1 VADPS
6 ILIAE
11 RFALALSEVNPDLA
25 GADPV
30 VRRSDRADYQAN
42 GAMALAKRLGQPPRD
57 LAQALSE
64 RVDLSGIAQEP
75 LEVAGPG
82 FINVNLRDDFLARA
96 VDEMAA
102 DTRLGVRPAAT
113 IETVVVD
120 YSAPNVAKEM
130 HVGHLRSSI
139 IGDAIVRILGFTGHK
154 VIRQNH
160 LGDWGTPFG
169 MLIEHL
175 NDIGE
180 GEAAGTLSVG
190 ELGAFYQA
198 ARAKF
203 DSDPEFAERSRRRV
217 VALQA
222 GDPAT
227 LQQWRLLVDE
237 SAKYFIDVYRRLGIL
252 LTPADNAGESSYNDA
267 LADTAEE
274 LRRLGLLVESDGAWC
289 VFPPGFKTR
298 DGDPLP
304 LIVVKSDGGY
314 GYDTTDLAAL
324 RHRLRVLG
332 ATWILYVVG
341 APQHDHLEMVF
352 EAARQAGWLVPPAR
366 AEHVA
371 FGSVLG
377 EDRKMFRTRAGAS
390 VRLVDLLEEAVT
402 RAGAIV
408 ADKAPDLSPE
418 EQAAVAEAVG
428 IGAVKYADLSNDRI
442 KDYVFDWD
450 RMLDLAGN
458 SAPYLQYAHARVR
471 SIFRKAQTEGIAV
484 DDLSASDKLEPAERA
499 LALELV
505 SFDGAVAGAA
515 ETNQPHRI
523 CTYLF
528 GLAGAFTTFYESCPV
543 LKADSDEQRRSRLLL
558 CDLTA
563 RVLATGLD
571 LLGIAAPERM

>member
-6 ILIAE
+6 VLLAE
-11 RFALALSEVNPDLA
+11 RFALALGEVNPDLA

-42 GAMALAKRLGQPPRD
+42 GAMALAKRLGQSPRD
-57 LAQALSE
+57 LAAALTE
-64 RVDLSGIAQEP
+64 RVDLAGIAHTP

-82 FINVNLRDDFLARA
+82 FINVNLRDDFVARA

-102 DTRLGVRPAAT
+102 DARLGVRPAAVT
-113 IETVVVD
+113 ETVVVD

-139 IGDAIVRILGFTGHK
+139 IGDAIVRVLGFLGHR

-175 NDIGE
+175 NDVGE
-180 GEAAGTLSVG
+180 GEAAGELSVG

-203 DSDPEFAERSRRRV
+203 DADPDFAERSRRRV

-222 GDPAT
+222 GDPDT
-227 LQQWRLLVDE
+227 LAKWRLLVQE
-237 SAKYFIDVYRRLGIL
+237 SGRYFVEVYRRLGLL
-252 LTPADNAGESSYNDA
+252 LTPEDNAGESSYNDL
-267 LADTAEE
+267 LADTADE
-274 LRRLGLLVESDGAWC
+274 LRRLGLLVESEGAWC
-289 VFPPGFKTR
+289 VFPPGFKSR

-314 GYDTTDLAAL
+314 GYDTTDLAAI
-324 RHRLRVLG
+324 RYRLRDLE
-332 ATWILYVVG
+332 ATWIVYVVG

-377 EDRKMFRTRAGAS
+377 DDRKMFRTRAGAS
-390 VRLVDLLEEAVT
+390 VRLVDLLDEAVA
-402 RAGAIV
+402 RATAIV
-408 ADKAPDLSPE
+408 AEKAPHLSAD

-428 IGAVKYADLSNDRI
+428 IGAVKYADLSNDRV

-471 SIFRKAQTEGIAV
+471 SIFRKAEAEGIAV
-484 DDLSASDKLEPAERA
+484 DDLRASAELEPAERA
-499 LALELV
+499 LALELL

-523 CTYLF
+523 ATYLF

-543 LKADSDEQRRSRLLL
+543 LKAATDEQRRSRLLL

-563 RVLATGLD
+563 RVIAAGLD